1 MRVPGLI
8 LNLGSGK
15 DWNAEY
21 LNADIQAS
29 KNPDWLVDISKVKW
43 GDTLKTRFGQLEI
56 VPGMFEAIVANDV
69 LEHIPI
75 CIQIL
80 SIPVLAG
87 PKIKNQTRHSH
98 ILACF
103 L

>member
-15 DWNAEY
+15 DWCKEY

-43 GDTLKTRFGQLEI
+43 GDTLQTRFGQL
-56 VPGMFEAIVANDV
+56 
-69 LEHIPI
+69 
-75 CIQIL
+75 
-80 SIPVLAG
+80 
-87 PKIKNQTRHSH
+87 
-98 ILACF
+98 
-103 L
+103 

>member
-15 DWNAEY
+15 DWNPEY

-43 GDTLKTRFGQLEI
+43 GDTLKTRLGQLEI

-69 LEHIPI
+69 LEHIPNLVDAMTN
-75 CIQIL
+75 CKELLKVGGEMRIQV
-80 SIPVLAG
+80 PYD
-87 PKIKNQTRHSH
+87 
-98 ILACF
+98 
-103 L
+103 